1 VSLEDTAMANGNID
15 LSKLDFN
22 NIGNWPII
30 LKIIAIIII
39 CAAALGAGFYY
50 DTQEQLKQLEKIRN
64 DEKALRADFEK
75 KQKQANVLDK
85 LKEQLEE
92 IKASFGEL
100 LKRLPNQ
107 TEVDALLMDIA
118 QQGLASGLTFQRFQP
133 GGETPGPGGFYV
145 ELPINLTL
153 SGDYHS
159 LGKFV
164 SGVAALP
171 RIVTQHN
178 IKLQPAG
185 AGILTMTQVAKTYRY
200 IDEEKR

>member
-1 VSLEDTAMANGNID
+1 MEMASGNID

-22 NIGNWPII
+22 NIGNWPV
-30 LKIIAIIII
+30 LMKIIAIIIV

-50 DTQEQLKQLEKIRN
+50 DTQEQIKTLERLKAEEESLKSKFKTLQL
-64 DEKALRADFEK
+64 
-75 KQKQANVLDK
+75 QANVLEK
-85 LKEQLEE
+85 LREQLEE
-92 IKASFGEL
+92 IKVSFGEL

-107 TEVDALLMDIA
+107 TEVDQLLMDIA

-185 AGILTMTQVAKTYRY
+185 PGMLTMTQVAKTYRY
-200 IDEEKR
+200 IEEQAQ